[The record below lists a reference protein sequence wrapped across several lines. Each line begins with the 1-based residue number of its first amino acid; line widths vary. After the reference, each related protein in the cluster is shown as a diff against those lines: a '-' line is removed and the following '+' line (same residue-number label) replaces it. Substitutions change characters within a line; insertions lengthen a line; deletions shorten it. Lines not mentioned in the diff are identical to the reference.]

1 MLLRSIRFKMNS
13 LREFLSTIRV
23 EHTVFALPFA
33 YATLFLVEAGWPR
46 GHYLLWITVAMIGA
60 RTVGMAAN
68 RLIDAEIDARNPR
81 TAGRALPAGRLS
93 RSRALLY
100 TVAALAVFL
109 VAVWQLQPICRL
121 LWPLAI
127 VAMVAYPYAKRF
139 TAFPHFFLAAVYL
152 MIPPAVWVAVTGEV
166 PLAAVLLGLGA
177 GLWVAGFDIIYACQ
191 DAEVDRRE
199 GLHSLPADFGVR
211 PALRVARILHAGFVV
226 CLLVAGSMLFVGRWY
241 GVGLG
246 LTTLLLIHEHRLV
259 KPDDLSRV
267 NAAFF
272 TTNGVVSVALF
283 VLIAIDTVV

>member
-1 MLLRSIRFKMNS
+1 MHLKMKS
-13 LREFLSTIRV
+13 LREFLDTIRV

-46 GHYLLWITVAMIGA
+46 GFYLLWITVAMIGA

-81 TAGRALPAGRLS
+81 TAGRAIPAGRLS
-93 RSRALLY
+93 RGRALAY
-100 TVAALAVFL
+100 TAGALAVFL
-109 VAVWQLQPICRL
+109 VAVWQLNPVCRL
-121 LWPLAI
+121 LWPVAI
-127 VAMVAYPYAKRF
+127 AGMVAYPYAKRF
-139 TAFPHFFLAAVYL
+139 TPFPHFFLAGVYF
-152 MIPPAVWVAVTGEV
+152 MIPPAVWVAVTGDV
-166 PLAAVLLGLGA
+166 PLAAVLLGVGA

-199 GLHSLPADFGVR
+199 GLHSLPADFGIAR
-211 PALRVARILHAGFVV
+211 ALRVSGVLHAGFLV
-226 CLLVAGSMLFVGRWY
+226 CLAVAGSMLFVGRWY
-241 GVGLG
+241 AVGLV
-246 LTTLLLIHEHRLV
+246 LTAVLLIHEHRLV

-267 NAAFF
+267 DAAFF

>member
-1 MLLRSIRFKMNS
+1 MKS
-13 LREFLSTIRV
+13 LREFLDTIRV

-46 GHYLLWITVAMIGA
+46 GHYLLWITIAMVGA

-68 RLIDAEIDARNPR
+68 RLVDAEIDAHNPR

-93 RSRALLY
+93 PQKALLF
-100 TVAALAVFL
+100 TLVALGVFL
-109 VAVWQLQPICRL
+109 AAVWQLHPVCRW
-121 LWPLAI
+121 LWPIAI

-139 TAFPHFFLAAVYL
+139 TPFAHLFLGAVYV
-152 MIPPAVWVAVTGEV
+152 MIPTAVWLAVTGEV

-199 GLHSLPADFGVR
+199 GLHSLPADFGPR
-211 PALRVARILHAGFVV
+211 AALNVARLLHVGFLV
-226 CLLVAGSMLFVGRWY
+226 CLGVAGSMLFVGRWY
-241 GVGLG
+241 GVGLV
-246 LTTLLLIHEHRLV
+246 LTALLLIHEHRLV

-272 TTNGVVSVALF
+272 TTNGIVSVALF